1 MIIILI
7 LWCSSPRLRHVL
19 DTDLASDRTR
29 SRGGT
34 TEGGVVERLDTHF
47 SPRSAVQRDP

>member
-7 LWCSSPRLRHVL
+7 RAILHAFDQTPAS
-19 DTDLASDRTR
+19 ASDRTR

-34 TEGGVVERLDTHF
+34 TEGGVVERLGTLF
-47 SPRSAVQRDP
+47 SPRSAVQRGL